1 MLKENSQFSHF
12 TIIRQIG
19 SGGMGQVF
27 LAEDQK
33 LGRQVAL
40 KILQSDLFSDTEKK
54 ERFYREARTAARVTH
69 ANVMAVYDIDAAPIE
84 PGHEPITFLV
94 MEYVN
99 GASLSDYLLKNRPA
113 MSEVVRLA
121 EKIASGLAEAHQ
133 LGIVHRDIK
142 SDNILVTASRE
153 PKILDFGLA
162 KAVDPVQW
170 GGADTT
176 ATISKELTRAGKI
189 VGTVSYMSPEQARG
203 EAVDTRSDIFSFG
216 ILLYRMVTGVLPF
229 DGTTQVSTLAKIL
242 ETQPE
247 SPRLKNAD
255 VPPELESIIEKCLRK
270 DPQDRYQ
277 NTQDLVV
284 DLRNLRR
291 KYDSGITETVS
302 LMTDAV
308 KIEKQKVPFALRIAK
323 IAGITLVAMVA
334 IAATM
339 QWLRGRSETGSG
351 LQASENR
358 LAILSFENKTGD
370 ESLNWL
376 QTGLPEILL
385 TDLGQDL
392 TLEVMSN
399 DRLRDYLNKSGSTEQ
414 TFTQTQYREAA
425 RSLGVKTIV
434 SGAYYKVD
442 TLIRID
448 ARIEDITSGKI
459 ISAEKVQGG
468 KSNPFALVDSLT
480 GKVLGSLNLHGREKG
495 SSVESLLSSSPEAY
509 RKYLEGM
516 ELFGDVRNEEAI
528 AAFTEAIKL
537 DTTFALAYMRAG
549 MANVF
554 SGKQQLGSGFI
565 AKALTFAQKLPPRDK
580 SKLDI
585 YADVWVTKK
594 YDAAFTKQEVFVK
607 SYPDDKE
614 GLSIYGLLLWE
625 FRKDTTGA
633 LLYIDS
639 ALSLDPNYQMALG
652 FSGQVYSQLKRYD
665 KAIPI
670 LEKLVELAP
679 ESPSALLGLAVLY
692 DTKGDFPAALK
703 IYRQVLEKF
712 PTDLNTITQT
722 SWLFARQQ
730 QFDSARVYMEK
741 FREQADNDPYRLI
754 DYYVSLG
761 SLASWEGKF
770 SENIR
775 FRKLALQEAKK
786 TGDSALIGN
795 SYRSTAVAFRRIE
808 KNDSALYYLSQAIAT
823 SPGMNKLGLP
833 LTLAEIDPV
842 KYGDSAR
849 ALYHDY
855 STLLKSRTPSELWP
869 IFDCLGQVL
878 EGIILSDT
886 VKRVTAMEKILT
898 LQQEQPTS
906 GNNFELGVSYVK
918 LRQYEKGIARLLP
931 FVDKSSASGNAYY
944 YLTSYY
950 YMGVANEG
958 LGNTSEAIK
967 CYEEVLKHWGHADF
981 EIKEIADTRARLQQL
996 RG

>member
-1 MLKENSQFSHF
+1 MLKENSHFSHF
-12 TIIRQIG
+12 TIIRQLG

-27 LAEDQK
+27 LAEDHK

-84 PGHEPITFLV
+84 QGQEPITFLV

-99 GASLSDYLLKNRPA
+99 GASLSDYLSRNKPS
-113 MSEVVRLA
+113 MSEIVRLA

-142 SDNILVTASRE
+142 SDNILVTAAKE

-170 GGADTT
+170 GGADVT

-203 EAVDTRSDIFSFG
+203 EMVDTRSDIFSFG

-229 DGTTQVSTLAKIL
+229 DGSTQVSTLAKIL

-255 VPPELESIIEKCLRK
+255 VAPELERIIEKCLCK

-308 KIEKQKVPFALRIAK
+308 KTNKKKSPVSLSIAK
-323 IAGITLVAMVA
+323 VAGITLVVLTL
-334 IAATM
+334 IAAGM
-339 QWLRGRSETGSG
+339 QWLRGGSESG
-351 LQASENR
+351 GALQASENK

-414 TFTQTQYREAA
+414 NFSQTQYREAA

-448 ARIEDITSGKI
+448 ARIEDISSGKI
-459 ISAEKVQGG
+459 VSAEKVQGG

-480 GKVLGSLNLHGREKG
+480 GKVLTSLNLHGREKG

-509 RKYLEGM
+509 KKYLEGM
-516 ELFGDVRNEEAI
+516 QFFGESRNEEAI
-528 AAFTEAIKL
+528 RAFIEAIKL

-549 MANVF
+549 MANIF
-554 SGKQQLGSGFI
+554 SGKQQLGAGFI
-565 AKALTFAQKLPPRDK
+565 AKALAFAQKLPPRDK

-585 YADVWVTKK
+585 YGDVWVAKK
-594 YDAAFTKQEVFVK
+594 YDAAFTKQEVFVRDF
-607 SYPDDKE
+607 PDDKE
-614 GLSIYGLLLWE
+614 GLSIYGLLLWQ

-633 LLYIDS
+633 LLYLDS
-639 ALSLDPNYQMALG
+639 ALSLDPNFQMALG
-652 FSGQVYSQLKRYD
+652 FSSEVYSQLKQYD
-665 KAIPI
+665 KAIRVS
-670 LEKLVELAP
+670 EKMVALAP
-679 ESPSALLGLAVLY
+679 ESPNTLLGLASLY
-692 DTKGDFPAALK
+692 DQKGDLAAALK
-703 IYRQVLEKF
+703 IYKQALGKF
-712 PTDLNTITQT
+712 PTDLNTITST
-722 SWLFARQQ
+722 SWLFARQR
-730 QFDSARVYMEK
+730 QFDSARFYMEK
-741 FREQADNDPYRLI
+741 FRDQAGNDPYRLM
-754 DYYVSLG
+754 DYYNSLG

-770 SENIR
+770 LENIR
-775 FRKLALQEAKK
+775 FRKLTLQEAKK
-786 TGDSALIGN
+786 TGDSILIGN
-795 SYRSTAVAFRRIE
+795 TYRVIFVSYQRLE
-808 KNDSALYYLSQAIAT
+808 QKDSAYQYIKLALAV
-823 SPGMNKLGLP
+823 SPGLSKLGLP
-833 LTLAEIDPV
+833 LSLASLDPQ
-842 KYGDSAR
+842 KYGDTAR
-849 ALYHDY
+849 AVYKEV
-855 STLLKSRTPSELWP
+855 STFTKSRTPSELWSL
-869 IFDCLGQVL
+869 FDNLGDML
-878 EGIILSDT
+878 DGIILADT
-886 VKRVTAMEKILT
+886 MKQITAIQNILAQ
-898 LQQEQPTS
+898 QQETPTS
-906 GNNFELGVSYVK
+906 GNHFELGHFYVSIK
-918 LRQYEKGIARLLP
+918 QYEKGISYLLP
-931 FVDKSSASGNAYY
+931 FVDKSSSSGNAYY
-944 YLTSYY
+944 YLMSYY
-950 YMGVANEG
+950 YMGIAHEG
-958 LGNTSEAIK
+958 LGNTAKAIE
-967 CYEEVLKHWGHADF
+967 CYDEVLKHWGHPDV
-981 EIKEIADTRARLQQL
+981 EMQEIADTRTRLARL